1 MPERGVSDVLGYVLV
16 FSLVVSTIGMVY
28 TTGLGGLDDVRESEK
43 LSNAER
49 AFDVLDANVEDLVGG
64 TAQTRATEIKLEG
77 ATLDFE
83 DPVIVNVSNANGSFY
98 RAEMRPIYFVG
109 ETDDTRIVYENGAIL
124 REDGDSAVVRNEP
137 DISFGE
143 KTVIPLVVTRTR
155 DSGRSGS
162 GTVLV
167 RTEVADRSVVRLPA
181 EGGDATITVTSP
193 RADAWADHV
202 SESSAVDCTVA
213 NATATCTVDTDVVYV
228 QVVRI
233 DVTVE

>member
-1 MPERGVSDVLGYVLV
+1 MTDRGVSDVLGYVLV

-49 AFDVLDANVEDLVGG
+49 AFDVLDSNVEDLVGG

-83 DPVIVNVSNANGSFY
+83 DRVIVNVSNGNGRYY
-98 RAEMRPIYFVG
+98 RAEMHPIYFAG
-109 ETDDTRIVYENGAIL
+109 DSDDARVVYENGAIL

-143 KTVIPLVVTRTR
+143 KTVVPLVVTRTR
-155 DSGRSGS
+155 DTGRSGS

-167 RTEVADRSVVRLPA
+167 RTEVADRSVVRLPV
-181 EGGDATITVTSP
+181 EGGDANITITSP
-193 RADAWADHV
+193 RAKAWADHL
-202 SESSAVDCTVA
+202 SESSETDCTVA
-213 NATATCTVDTDVVYV
+213 DGTATCSVDTDVVYV